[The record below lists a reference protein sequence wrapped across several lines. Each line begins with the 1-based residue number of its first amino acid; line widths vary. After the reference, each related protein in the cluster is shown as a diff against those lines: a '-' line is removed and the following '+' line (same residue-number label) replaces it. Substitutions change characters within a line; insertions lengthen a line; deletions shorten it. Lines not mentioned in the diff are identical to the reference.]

1 MTTDQAVPAAI
12 AFVVLVL
19 IAVGVVRVAGRR
31 RSRNEDAFGAGGT
44 STVPLGANGFA
55 KTALAPSGV
64 VLVVGEQWTARS
76 RGDAAIASGTRVRV
90 VGQDGLTLIVVAE
103 PAVSPGEG

>member
-1 MTTDQAVPAAI
+1 VTTDQAVPVAI
-12 AFVVLVL
+12 AFVVLLL

-31 RSRNEDAFGAGGT
+31 RGKNEDAFGAGGT
-44 STVPLGANGFA
+44 STVPLGAHGVA

-76 RGDAAIASGTRVRV
+76 RGDAEIASERASASSARTADAHRGCEST
-90 VGQDGLTLIVVAE
+90 
-103 PAVSPGEG
+103 SSGEG